1 MVIVASASRTR
12 LAPRVGS
19 VILSSPARRRTF
31 AIRTSFP
38 HVTAAATSPATAPK
52 ALDALAA
59 VVAEF
64 NANRP
69 LETSIAVALD
79 TLRRALGADECS
91 LWLHTADG
99 LVRTWAAGDPQAT
112 EEAVNAALAGRAAEG
127 ANVYAARV
135 TGGDRQV
142 GALVLRLGRSPQV
155 EESLL
160 LTAVANLLA
169 PELSHAERSRQL
181 EVEVAART
189 ADIDRERRFTE
200 KIIDSLPVGVYVID
214 REYRIQAWNR
224 KRETG
229 MQGVSREEAIG
240 RTIFDILHRQPFEML
255 RREFDEVFATGR
267 IQEYQMESSSTGDA
281 RTYRIT
287 KIPMRLGDSAVTH
300 VITLGEDVTD
310 WREGQQR
317 YAQAEKLAAIGTLAA
332 GVMHEIN
339 NPLATIAACG
349 DGLGYRLEDLQRRGA
364 EVNKDLFDY
373 IEIIENEVVRCKQI
387 VDQLLDFSRPKQLAK
402 SPVDLNEV
410 VEKTL
415 FLMKHHAAFRK
426 LTLVKELDATLP
438 AVPQGNAEQLVQV
451 LMALMIN
458 AADASDGHGTVTVR
472 TRTGPTVADG
482 AIVEII
488 DSGHGIARSELSKIF
503 EPFYTTK
510 APGRGTGL
518 GLAICYG
525 IVQDHRGRIEVDS
538 VIGKG
543 STFRVLVPTI
553 EW

>member
-1 MVIVASASRTR
+1 MTDLSTTPASTLR
-12 LAPRVGS
+12 
-19 VILSSPARRRTF
+19 
-31 AIRTSFP
+31 
-38 HVTAAATSPATAPK
+38 
-52 ALDALAA
+52 ALDALAS
-59 VVAEF
+59 VIAEF
-64 NANRP
+64 NAVRP

-79 TLRRALGADECS
+79 ALRRSLGARECS
-91 LWLHTADG
+91 LWLLTADG
-99 LVRTWAAGDPQAT
+99 LVRTWVAGEAQASEAAVT
-112 EEAVNAALAGRAAEG
+112 EALAAADEVDGVRAVA
-127 ANVYAARV
+127 V
-135 TGGDRQV
+135 TGAERRV
-142 GALVLRLGRSPQV
+142 GALVLRLGRAILG
-155 EESLL
+155 EEAMVLS
-160 LTAVANLLA
+160 AVANLLA
-169 PELSHAERSRQL
+169 PELAHAERSRQL

-189 ADIDRERRFTE
+189 AEIDRERRFTE
-200 KIIDSLPVGVYVID
+200 KIIDSLPLGLYVID
-214 REYRIQAWNR
+214 REYRVQAWNR

-229 MQGVSREEAIG
+229 MQGVSRDEALG
-240 RTIFDILHRQPFEML
+240 RVIFEVLSRQPLEML

-267 IQEYQMESSSTGDA
+267 IQEYQMESSASGAA

-300 VITLGEDVTD
+300 VITIGEDVTE
-310 WREGQQR
+310 WREGQHR

-349 DGLGYRLEDLQRRGA
+349 DGLGYRLEDLQKKGA
-364 EVNKDLFDY
+364 DVNKDLFDY

-402 SPVDLNEV
+402 SRVDLNDV

-415 FLMKHHAAFRK
+415 FLMKHHGGFKK
-426 LTLVKELDATLP
+426 LTLVKELDPTLP
-438 AVPQGNAEQLVQV
+438 IVPLGNAEQLVQV

-458 AADASDGHGTVTVR
+458 ATDANDGQGTITVR
-472 TRTGPTVADG
+472 TRTGPTPTDG
-482 AIVEII
+482 AIVEVS
-488 DSGHGIARSELSKIF
+488 DTGHGIARPELSKIF

-538 VIGKG
+538 VVGKG
-543 STFRVLVPTI
+543 STFRVLLPTL

>member
-1 MVIVASASRTR
+1 MTDPTTSLAPASR
-12 LAPRVGS
+12 
-19 VILSSPARRRTF
+19 
-31 AIRTSFP
+31 
-38 HVTAAATSPATAPK
+38 
-52 ALDALAA
+52 ALDALAS
-59 VVAEF
+59 VIAEF
-64 NANRP
+64 NADRP
-69 LETSIAVALD
+69 LESSIIRGLTALQHSLD
-79 TLRRALGADECS
+79 ARECS
-91 LWLHTADG
+91 LWLQTAEG
-99 LVRTWAAGDPQAT
+99 LVRTWVAGEPEALEAAVT
-112 EEAVNAALAGRAAEG
+112 SALADDAEAGGVSAVSVTSSGR
-127 ANVYAARV
+127 RI
-135 TGGDRQV
+135 
-142 GALVLRLGRSPQV
+142 GALVVRLGRDADRDDGK
-155 EESLL
+155 LF
-160 LTAVANLLA
+160 TAVANLLA
-169 PELSHAERSRQL
+169 PELVHAERSRQL

-189 ADIDRERRFTE
+189 AEIDRERRFTE
-200 KIIDSLPVGVYVID
+200 KIIDSLPLGLYVID

-229 MQGVSREEAIG
+229 MLGVSRDEALG

-267 IQEYQMESSSTGDA
+267 IQEYQMESHSSGDP
-281 RTYRIT
+281 RTYRVT

-300 VITLGEDVTD
+300 VITIGEDVTD

-349 DGLGYRLEDLQRRGA
+349 DGLGYRLEDLQKQGA
-364 EVNKDLFDY
+364 AVNKDLFDY

-415 FLMKHHAAFRK
+415 FLMKHHSGFRK
-426 LTLVKELDATLP
+426 MALVKELDATLSV
-438 AVPQGNAEQLVQV
+438 VPRGNAEQLVQV
-451 LMALMIN
+451 LMALIIN
-458 AADASDGHGTVTVR
+458 ATDATGGHGTITLR
-472 TRTGPTVADG
+472 TRTGTTPTDG
-482 AIVEII
+482 AIVEVS
-488 DSGHGIARSELSKIF
+488 DTGHGIARAELSKIF

-510 APGRGTGL
+510 APGTGTGL

-538 VIGKG
+538 VVGKG
-543 STFRVLVPTI
+543 STFRVLLPTI

>member
-1 MVIVASASRTR
+1 MTE
-12 LAPRVGS
+12 PT
-19 VILSSPARRRTF
+19 SSPV
-31 AIRTSFP
+31 
-38 HVTAAATSPATAPK
+38 HAPS
-52 ALDALAA
+52 ALDALTA
-59 VVAEF
+59 VIAEF
-64 NANRP
+64 NTSRP

-79 TLRRALGADECS
+79 TMARSLEAAECS

-99 LVRTWAAGDPQAT
+99 LVRTWAAGEPLST
-112 EEAVNAALAGRAAEG
+112 EGEVDAALASRGAVGAVRAVRVAEG
-127 ANVYAARV
+127 E
-135 TGGDRQV
+135 RQV
-142 GALVLRLGRSPQV
+142 GALVLRIGHALRA
-155 EESLL
+155 EEELL

-169 PELSHAERSRQL
+169 PELAHAERSRQL

-189 ADIDRERRFTE
+189 VEIDRERRFTE
-200 KIIDSLPVGVYVID
+200 KIIDSLPIGLYVID

-240 RTIFDILHRQPFEML
+240 RTIFDILRRQPIEML

-267 IQEYQMESSSTGDA
+267 IQEYQTESSATGSA

-300 VITLGEDVTD
+300 VVTTGEDVTD

-349 DGLGYRLEDLQRRGA
+349 DGLGYRLEDLQKKGS

-373 IEIIENEVVRCKQI
+373 LAIIDNEVERCKQI

-415 FLMKHHAAFRK
+415 FLMKHHGGFK
-426 LTLVKELDATLP
+426 KMELVKELDTTLP
-438 AVPQGNAEQLVQV
+438 LVPRGNAEQLVQV

-458 AADASDGHGTVTVR
+458 ATDATEGRGTITVR
-472 TRTGPTVADG
+472 TRRGPTAADG
-482 AIVEII
+482 AIVEVA
-488 DSGHGIARSELSKIF
+488 DAGHGIARSELSKIF

-538 VIGKG
+538 VVGKG
-543 STFRVLVPTI
+543 STFRVLLPTI

>member
-1 MVIVASASRTR
+1 VTVLPNPSAVPAS
-12 LAPRVGS
+12 
-19 VILSSPARRRTF
+19 
-31 AIRTSFP
+31 
-38 HVTAAATSPATAPK
+38 

-59 VVAEF
+59 IVAEF
-64 NANRP
+64 NASRP

-79 TLRRALGADECS
+79 TLRRGLDASECS

-99 LVRTWAAGDPQAT
+99 LVRTWVAGDPQST
-112 EEAVNAALAGRAAEG
+112 EAVVDAALLDSAAWPQVRAVRVVAGER
-127 ANVYAARV
+127 R
-135 TGGDRQV
+135 V
-142 GALVLRLGRSPQV
+142 GALVLRLARPLER

-160 LTAVANLLA
+160 ITSVANLLA
-169 PELSHAERSRQL
+169 PELAHAERSRQL

-189 ADIDRERRFTE
+189 VEIDRERRFTE
-200 KIIDSLPVGVYVID
+200 KIIDSLPLGLYVID

-229 MQGVSREEAIG
+229 MQGVSRDKAIG
-240 RTIFDILHRQPFEML
+240 RTIFEILHRQPGEML

-267 IQEYQMESSSTGDA
+267 IQEYQMESSASGDP

-287 KIPMRLGDSAVTH
+287 KIPMRLGESAVTH
-300 VITLGEDVTD
+300 VITIGEDVTD
-310 WREGQQR
+310 WRQGQQR

-349 DGLGYRLEDLQRRGA
+349 DGLGYRLEDLQKKGA

-373 IEIIENEVVRCKQI
+373 LEIIDNEVVRCKQI

-402 SPVDLNEV
+402 TRVDLNEI

-415 FLMKHHAAFRK
+415 FLMKHHVGFKKMA
-426 LTLVKELDATLP
+426 LVKELDDALP
-438 AVPQGNAEQLVQV
+438 VVPLGNAEQLVQV

-458 AADASDGHGTVTVR
+458 AVDASEGHGTIAVR
-472 TRTGPTVADG
+472 TRKGPSDADG
-482 AIVEII
+482 AIMEVT
-488 DSGHGIARSELSKIF
+488 DSGHGIVRTEMSKIF

-525 IVQDHRGRIEVDS
+525 IIQDHRGRIEVDS
-538 VIGKG
+538 VVGKG
-543 STFRVLVPTI
+543 STFRVLLPTI
-553 EW
+553 QW

>member
-1 MVIVASASRTR
+1 VTEPTTS
-12 LAPRVGS
+12 LAPSTR
-19 VILSSPARRRTF
+19 
-31 AIRTSFP
+31 
-38 HVTAAATSPATAPK
+38 
-52 ALDALAA
+52 ALDALAS
-59 VVAEF
+59 VIAEF
-64 NANRP
+64 NADRP
-69 LETSIAVALD
+69 LETSIDL
-79 TLRRALGADECS
+79 ALGALRQSLEAAECS
-91 LWLHTADG
+91 LWLRTADG
-99 LVRTWAAGDPQAT
+99 FVRTWVAGDARAQEAT
-112 EEAVNAALAGRAAEG
+112 VTAALTESTPVDGVRAVAVNGAGREVGALALRLGRAAEP
-127 ANVYAARV
+127 
-135 TGGDRQV
+135 GDDK
-142 GALVLRLGRSPQV
+142 
-155 EESLL
+155 L

-169 PELSHAERSRQL
+169 PELAHAERSRQL

-189 ADIDRERRFTE
+189 AEIDRERRFTE
-200 KIIDSLPVGVYVID
+200 KIIDSLPLGLYVID

-229 MQGVSREEAIG
+229 MQGVSRDEALG
-240 RTIFDILHRQPFEML
+240 RNIFDILHRQPFEML

-267 IQEYQMESSSTGDA
+267 IQEYQMESSASGTA
-281 RTYRIT
+281 RTFRIT

-300 VITLGEDVTD
+300 VITIGEDVTD

-317 YAQAEKLAAIGTLAA
+317 YSQAEKLAAIGTLAA

-349 DGLGYRLEDLQRRGA
+349 DGLGYRLEDLQKQGA

-415 FLMKHHAAFRK
+415 FLMKHHGGFRK
-426 LTLVKELDATLP
+426 MTLVKELEPSL
-438 AVPQGNAEQLVQV
+438 AVVPRGNAEQLVQV
-451 LMALMIN
+451 LMALIIN
-458 AADASDGHGTVTVR
+458 ATDAIGGHGTITLR
-472 TRTGPTVADG
+472 TRAGPTPADG
-482 AIVEII
+482 AIVEVA
-488 DSGHGIARSELSKIF
+488 DTGHGIPRAELSKIF

-510 APGRGTGL
+510 APGTGTGL

-538 VIGKG
+538 VVGKG
-543 STFRVLVPTI
+543 STFRVLLPTI

>member
-1 MVIVASASRTR
+1 MLRG
-12 LAPRVGS
+12 GS
-19 VILSSPARRRTF
+19 F
-31 AIRTSFP
+31 AIRTSFT
-38 HVTAAATSPATAPK
+38 HVTHKPTSPTPTRG

-59 VVAEF
+59 AIAEF
-64 NANRP
+64 NTSRP

-79 TLRRALGADECS
+79 TLRQSLDSPECS

-99 LVRTWAAGDPQAT
+99 LVRTWVAGEAQAA
-112 EEAVNAALAGRAAEG
+112 EAEVDAALAGTGEAHGVRAVKVIA
-127 ANVYAARV
+127 
-135 TGGDRQV
+135 GDRNV
-142 GALVLRLGRSPQV
+142 GALVVRLSRPLQA
-155 EESLL
+155 EEGLL
-160 LTAVANLLA
+160 LTGVANLLA
-169 PELSHAERSRQL
+169 PELAHAERSRQL

-189 ADIDRERRFTE
+189 VEIDRERRFTE
-200 KIIDSLPVGVYVID
+200 KIIDSLPVGLYVID

-229 MQGVSREEAIG
+229 MQGVSRDEAIG

-255 RREFDEVFATGR
+255 RREFDEVLATGR
-267 IQEYQMESSSTGDA
+267 IQEYQMESAASGDP

-300 VITLGEDVTD
+300 VITIGEDVTD

-317 YAQAEKLAAIGTLAA
+317 LSQAEKLAAIGTLAA

-349 DGLGYRLEDLQRRGA
+349 DGLGYRLEDIQRKGT

-373 IEIIENEVVRCKQI
+373 IEIIENEVLRCKQI

-415 FLMKHHAAFRK
+415 FLMKHHGGFKK
-426 LTLVKELDATLP
+426 LTLVKDVEQTLP
-438 AVPQGNAEQLVQV
+438 VVPRGNAEQLVQV
-451 LMALMIN
+451 LMALIIN
-458 AADASDGHGTVTVR
+458 ATDAMGSHGTITLR
-472 TRTGPTVADG
+472 TRTGPSAADG
-482 AIVEII
+482 AIVEVI
-488 DSGHGIARSELSKIF
+488 DTGHGIARAELSKIF

-510 APGRGTGL
+510 APGTGTGL

-538 VIGKG
+538 VVGKG
-543 STFRVLVPTI
+543 STFRVLLPTI

>member
-1 MVIVASASRTR
+1 MTDLPAAQATT
-12 LAPRVGS
+12 PR
-19 VILSSPARRRTF
+19 
-31 AIRTSFP
+31 
-38 HVTAAATSPATAPK
+38 
-52 ALDALAA
+52 ALDALADII
-59 VVAEF
+59 AEF

-79 TLRRALGADECS
+79 TLRRGLDASECS

-99 LVRTWAAGDPQAT
+99 LVRTWAAGDAQAT
-112 EEAVNAALAGRAAEG
+112 EAAVDAALLDGRGAGGVLA
-127 ANVYAARV
+127 VKV
-135 TGGDRQV
+135 TAGDRRV
-142 GALVLRLGRSPQV
+142 GALVLRLARALV
-155 EESLL
+155 AEESMLI
-160 LTAVANLLA
+160 ASVANLLA
-169 PELSHAERSRQL
+169 PELAHAERSRQL

-189 ADIDRERRFTE
+189 VEIDRERRFTE
-200 KIIDSLPVGVYVID
+200 KIIDSLPLAVYVID

-229 MQGVSREEAIG
+229 MQGVSRDEAIG
-240 RTIFDILHRQPFEML
+240 RTIFEILHRQPYEML

-267 IQEYQMESSSTGDA
+267 VQEYQMEGSASGEQ

-300 VITLGEDVTD
+300 VITIGEDVTE
-310 WREGQQR
+310 WQVGQQR
-317 YAQAEKLAAIGTLAA
+317 YAQAEKLAAVGTLAA

-349 DGLGYRLEDLQRRGA
+349 DGLGYRLKDLVKNGT
-364 EVNKDLFDY
+364 EIKKDLFDY
-373 IEIIENEVVRCKQI
+373 LEIIDNEVLRCTRI

-402 SPVDLNEV
+402 TRVDLNEV
-410 VEKTL
+410 IEKTL
-415 FLMKHHAAFRK
+415 FLMKHHAGFK
-426 LTLVKELDATLP
+426 KMTLDQEIDASLP
-438 AVPQGNAEQLVQV
+438 VVPLGNAEQLVQV

-458 AADASDGHGTVTVR
+458 AVDASDGHGTIGLR
-472 TRTGPTVADG
+472 TRTGPSGSDG
-482 AIVEII
+482 AIIEVI
-488 DSGHGIARSELSKIF
+488 DAGHGIPRSELSKIF

-510 APGRGTGL
+510 AAGRGTGL

-538 VIGKG
+538 VVGKG
-543 STFRVLVPTI
+543 STFRVLLPTI

>member
-1 MVIVASASRTR
+1 
-12 LAPRVGS
+12 
-19 VILSSPARRRTF
+19 
-31 AIRTSFP
+31 
-38 HVTAAATSPATAPK
+38 VTVPTTPPTTPPN

-59 VVAEF
+59 VIAEF

-69 LETSIAVALD
+69 LETSIALALEA
-79 TLRRALGADECS
+79 LRHAMDAQECS
-91 LWLHTADG
+91 LWLHAADG
-99 LVRTWAAGDPQAT
+99 FVRTWAAGEAQA
-112 EEAVNAALAGRAAEG
+112 EEATVNAALD
-127 ANVYAARV
+127 ARGEV
-135 TGGDRQV
+135 QGVCAVPVNGPDRSV
-142 GALVLRLGRSPQV
+142 GALVLRLGRSLHG
-155 EESLL
+155 EEAML
-160 LTAVANLLA
+160 LTAVSNLLA
-169 PELSHAERSRQL
+169 PELAHAERSRQL

-189 ADIDRERRFTE
+189 AEIDRERRFTE
-200 KIIDSLPVGVYVID
+200 KIIDSMPLGLYVID

-229 MQGVSREEAIG
+229 MLGVSRDEALG

-267 IQEYQMESSSTGDA
+267 IQEYQMESKASGDP
-281 RTYRIT
+281 RTYRVT

-300 VITLGEDVTD
+300 VITIGEDVTD

-349 DGLGYRLEDLQRRGA
+349 DGLGYRLEDLQKRGA
-364 EVNKDLFDY
+364 DVSKDLFDY
-373 IEIIENEVVRCKQI
+373 IEIIENEVLRCKQI

-402 SPVDLNEV
+402 SSVDLNEV

-415 FLMKHHAAFRK
+415 FLMKHHGGFRK
-426 LTLVKELDATLP
+426 MTLVKELDASLP
-438 AVPQGNAEQLVQV
+438 VVPRGNAEQLVQV
-451 LMALMIN
+451 LMALIIN
-458 AADASDGHGTVTVR
+458 ATDATGSHGTITLR

-482 AIVEII
+482 AIVEVT
-488 DSGHGIARSELSKIF
+488 DSGHGIARTELSKIF

-510 APGRGTGL
+510 APGTGTGL

-538 VIGKG
+538 VVGKG
-543 STFRVLVPTI
+543 STFRVLLPTI

>member
-1 MVIVASASRTR
+1 MTD
-12 LAPRVGS
+12 
-19 VILSSPARRRTF
+19 LS
-31 AIRTSFP
+31 
-38 HVTAAATSPATAPK
+38 TSPVPTTR
-52 ALDALAA
+52 ALDALAT
-59 VVAEF
+59 VIAEF
-64 NANRP
+64 NAARP

-79 TLRRALGADECS
+79 ALRQSLDARECS

-99 LVRTWAAGDPQAT
+99 LVRTWVAGDAQAA
-112 EEAVNAALAGRAAEG
+112 EAAVAAALASGDEADGVRAA
-127 ANVYAARV
+127 AV
-135 TGGDRQV
+135 TGADRRV
-142 GALVLRLGRSPQV
+142 GALVVRLGRRIRG
-155 EESLL
+155 EEGTLL
-160 LTAVANLLA
+160 SAVANLLA
-169 PELSHAERSRQL
+169 PELAHAERSRQL

-189 ADIDRERRFTE
+189 AEIDRERRFTE
-200 KIIDSLPVGVYVID
+200 KIIDSLPLGLYVID
-214 REYRIQAWNR
+214 REYRVQAWNR

-229 MQGVSREEAIG
+229 MQGVSRDEALG
-240 RTIFDILHRQPFEML
+240 RVIFDILSRQPVEML

-267 IQEYQMESSSTGDA
+267 IQEYQMESSASGSA

-300 VITLGEDVTD
+300 VITIGEDVTE
-310 WREGQQR
+310 WREAQHR

-349 DGLGYRLEDLQRRGA
+349 DGLGYRLEDLQKQGA
-364 EVNKDLFDY
+364 DVNKDLFDY

-402 SPVDLNEV
+402 SRVDLNDV

-415 FLMKHHAAFRK
+415 FLMKHHGGFKK
-426 LTLVKELDATLP
+426 LALVKELDPALP
-438 AVPQGNAEQLVQV
+438 VVPLGNAEQLVQV

-458 AADASDGHGTVTVR
+458 ATDANDGQGTITVR
-472 TRTGPTVADG
+472 TRIGPTPTDG
-482 AIVEII
+482 AIVEVS
-488 DSGHGIARSELSKIF
+488 DTGHGIARPELSKIF

-538 VIGKG
+538 VVGKG
-543 STFRVLVPTI
+543 STFRVLLPTL

>member
-1 MVIVASASRTR
+1 MR
-12 LAPRVGS
+12 
-19 VILSSPARRRTF
+19 
-31 AIRTSFP
+31 
-38 HVTAAATSPATAPK
+38 
-52 ALDALAA
+52 ALEALAA

-64 NANRP
+64 NAGRP

-79 TLRRALGADECS
+79 TLRRSLNARECS

-99 LVRTWAAGDPQAT
+99 LVRTWAAGDPQST
-112 EEAVNAALAGRAAEG
+112 ESAVDAALASGGESGGVRA
-127 ANVYAARV
+127 VRV
-135 TGGDRQV
+135 TAGDRRV
-142 GALVLRLGRSPQV
+142 GALVLRFDRPVSD
-155 EESLL
+155 EECLL
-160 LTAVANLLA
+160 FTAVANLLA
-169 PELSHAERSRQL
+169 PELAHAERSRQL
-181 EVEVAART
+181 EVEVATRT
-189 ADIDRERRFTE
+189 VEIDRERRFTE
-200 KIIDSLPVGVYVID
+200 KIIDSLPVGLYVID

-229 MQGVSREEAIG
+229 MQGVSRDEAIG

-267 IQEYQMESSSTGDA
+267 IQEYQMESSASGDA

-287 KIPMRLGDSAVTH
+287 KVPMRLGDSAVTH
-300 VITLGEDVTD
+300 VITIGEDVTD

-349 DGLGYRLEDLQRRGA
+349 DGLGYRLEDLQKKGA

-373 IEIIENEVVRCKQI
+373 IDIIENEVLRCKQI

-415 FLMKHHAAFRK
+415 FLMKHHGGFK
-426 LTLVKELDATLP
+426 KMTLVKELDDRLP
-438 AVPQGNAEQLVQV
+438 LVPRANAEQLVQV
-451 LMALMIN
+451 LMALIIN
-458 AADASDGHGTVTVR
+458 ATDATGSHGTITLR
-472 TRTGPTVADG
+472 TRTGPSQTDG
-482 AIVEII
+482 AIVEIS
-488 DSGHGIARSELSKIF
+488 DTGHGIGRAELSKIF

-510 APGRGTGL
+510 APG
-518 GLAICYG
+518 
-525 IVQDHRGRIEVDS
+525 
-538 VIGKG
+538 
-543 STFRVLVPTI
+543 
-553 EW
+553 